1 MAFKNLSLV
10 RGNNQLYT
18 VSFKKKDKTAH
29 CIKNWVVFFT
39 LKTNY
44 TLPDAQASL
53 QKAITTF
60 SDTTGGTTG
69 VALIPIVPA
78 DTANLDIG
86 EYDFDIKVLT
96 GTSGESYTV
105 MKGKFD
111 LEYDVTYS
119 KGTAGTL

>member
-1 MAFKNLSLV
+1 MAIKKLSLTQ
-10 RGNNQLYT
+10 GNSQTYT
-18 VSFKKKDKTAH
+18 VAFNKSDGTPY

-53 QKAITTF
+53 QKIVTTF

-69 VALIPIVPA
+69 IASIPVTAA
-78 DTANLDIG
+78 DTAALSVG

-96 GTSGESYTV
+96 SASESFTV
-105 MKGKFD
+105 MKGKFE
-111 LEYDVTYS
+111 LEYSVTQS
-119 KGTAGTL
+119 VGTAGTA